1 MEINR
6 EVSKLQY
13 SLIRTLNEESRKY
26 SDAIDLTIGEPDIPS
41 PKELITEALKYGA
54 EHQLRYSPTGGGEK
68 IRTLTADYY
77 NRKYGSSY
85 AADNVIINVGASEA
99 LSSCLRTI
107 LNSGDEVM
115 VPVPF
120 YPGYPPMISLC
131 CAETVFVD
139 ITKTEFKITAELL
152 EENYSSKT
160 KALLLSNPCNP
171 TGNVLTLEEMNTI
184 ADFIKKRDIFLISD
198 EIYSELSFYNF
209 HSFSSFDR
217 IKDKLII
224 INGFSKSH
232 SMTGWRIGYTI
243 FPLEYRRYFLNTTL
257 YTLSSPVTLSIA
269 AAETALKKFEDRSE
283 LMNIYK
289 ERALYMKN
297 SLIKLGFKVVEPK
310 GAFYIFANYS
320 EVSELNSF
328 DFAMDILR
336 KVQVAVVPGIS
347 FGTEKYFRISLTA
360 DIFKLKEA
368 VERIEKYVKKIIQ
381 PIK

>member
-131 CAETVFVD
+131 CAELY
-139 ITKTEFKITAELL
+139 LL
-152 EENYSSKT
+152 
-160 KALLLSNPCNP
+160 
-171 TGNVLTLEEMNTI
+171 I
-184 ADFIKKRDIFLISD
+184 
-198 EIYSELSFYNF
+198 
-209 HSFSSFDR
+209 
-217 IKDKLII
+217 
-224 INGFSKSH
+224 
-232 SMTGWRIGYTI
+232 
-243 FPLEYRRYFLNTTL
+243 
-257 YTLSSPVTLSIA
+257 
-269 AAETALKKFEDRSE
+269 
-283 LMNIYK
+283 
-289 ERALYMKN
+289 
-297 SLIKLGFKVVEPK
+297 
-310 GAFYIFANYS
+310 
-320 EVSELNSF
+320 
-328 DFAMDILR
+328 
-336 KVQVAVVPGIS
+336 
-347 FGTEKYFRISLTA
+347 
-360 DIFKLKEA
+360 
-368 VERIEKYVKKIIQ
+368 
-381 PIK
+381 

>member
-6 EVSKLQY
+6 EVLKLEY
-13 SLIRTLNEESRKY
+13 SLIRALNEESRKY
-26 SDAIDLTIGEPDIPS
+26 SNAIDLTIGEPDIPS

-54 EHQLRYSPTGGGEK
+54 EHQLRYPPTGGGEK
-68 IRTLTADYY
+68 IRTLVADYY

-85 AADNVIINVGASEA
+85 VMDNVIINVGASEA

-107 LNSGDEVM
+107 LNSGDEVII
-115 VPVPF
+115 PAPF
-120 YPGYPPMISLC
+120 YPGYPSMVNLC
-131 CAETVFVD
+131 YAKSIFMDT
-139 ITKTEFKITAELL
+139 TKTDFKITSKLL
-152 EENYSSKT
+152 EENYSDKT
-160 KALLLSNPCNP
+160 KAILLSNPCNP
-171 TGNVLTLEEMNTI
+171 TGNVLTLEEMEII
-184 ADFIKKRDIFLISD
+184 ADFVEKRDIFLIAD

-209 HSFSSFDR
+209 YSFSSFEK
-217 IKDKLII
+217 IKDKVII

-257 YTLSSPVTLSIA
+257 YTLSSPMALSIA
-269 AAETALKKFEDRSE
+269 AAEIALEKFEDRKE

-289 ERALYMKN
+289 KRAVYMKDA
-297 SLIKLGFKVVEPK
+297 LTELGFKVVEPK
-310 GAFYIFANYS
+310 GAFYIFADYS
-320 EVSELNSF
+320 KISKLNSF